1 MATRSRTIGM
11 YVLGGV
17 FWAVV
22 LRAFEPTMG
31 VAVAG
36 SAQTAALFVALL
48 VMTATFTV
56 LRIPAGRSDVSVGAL
71 VAYLSVPLLGVL
83 PAVLVKMAGFAV
95 GGSLSI
101 KKPEVA
107 LRNLFVA
114 TGMMGL
120 TVLTAGWA
128 YHATGGRSFDG
139 AVTPGMVLPYLAM
152 SAAYTLTNVALW
164 ALVTA
169 ISDHHVL
176 WQSVVDGL
184 RQFWMNALLF
194 AVVGLLSL
202 AIYSQLRLAGLLV
215 VFGVLLAARF
225 TLKLY
230 AESRR
235 FRSELAGV
243 LADALKFKDPYTG
256 DHSARVATMAVA
268 TGRMLGLSE
277 LHLEKLRDSALLHDI
292 GKIAIPDAVL
302 VKPGPLDVGERATME
317 RHVGA
322 GGELLEQS
330 PRLRE
335 LAGYVR
341 SHHVGVAAPGSAEKP
356 PMETRIIAVADA
368 FDAMTSDRPY
378 RKALPLHEAVR
389 RLREGCGTQFDADV
403 VDALLRA
410 LQLSELPRPFNPTQL
425 PPTAAR

>member
-1 MATRSRTIGM
+1 METRSRTIRM

-22 LRAFEPTMG
+22 LCAFQATWG

-36 SAQTAALFVALL
+36 SAQMAALFAALL

-83 PAVLVKMAGFAV
+83 PAVAVKMVGFAI
-95 GGSLSI
+95 GGCLSI

-120 TVLTAGWA
+120 TVLAAGWA
-128 YHATGGRSFDG
+128 YHAAGGAFHG
-139 AVTPGMVLPYLAM
+139 GVTPDLVLPYLAM
-152 SAAYTLTNVALW
+152 SATYTVTNVLLW
-164 ALVTA
+164 ALVSA
-169 ISDHHVL
+169 VSDHHLL
-176 WQSVVDGL
+176 WQSLVDGL

-194 AVVGLLSL
+194 AVVGLFSL

-256 DHSARVATMAVA
+256 DHSARVANIAVA

-302 VKPGPLDVGERATME
+302 VKPGPLDTGERATME

-341 SHHVGVAAPGSAEKP
+341 SHHLGVAAPGSAVKP

-389 RLREGCGTQFDADV
+389 RLREGCGTQFDPEV

-410 LQLSELPRPFNPTQL
+410 LRLSELPRPVTPPSL
-425 PPTAAR
+425 PPTAVR

>member
-1 MATRSRTIGM
+1 MTTRSRTIGM

-17 FWAVV
+17 FWAMV
-22 LRAFEPTMG
+22 LRAFGPTWVG
-31 VAVAG
+31 VVPG
-36 SAQTAALFVALL
+36 SAQTTALFVALL

-56 LRIPAGRSDVSVGAL
+56 LRIPAGSSDVSVGAL

-83 PAVLVKMAGFAV
+83 PAVLVKMAGFAI

-120 TVLTAGWA
+120 TVLASGWA
-128 YHATGGRSFDG
+128 YRAAGGAFHG
-139 AVTPGMVLPYLAM
+139 TVTPRLVLPYLAM
-152 SAAYTLTNVALW
+152 SAAYTLTNVGLW

-169 ISDHHVL
+169 ISDHHLL
-176 WQSVVDGL
+176 WPSVVDGL

-202 AIYSQLRLAGLLV
+202 AIYSQLRLSGLLV

-256 DHSARVATMAVA
+256 DHSARVATIAVA
-268 TGRMLGLSE
+268 TGRMLGMPE

-341 SHHVGVAAPGSAEKP
+341 SHHVGVSVPGSEVKP

-410 LQLSELPRPFNPTQL
+410 LQLSELPRPLNPPQL
-425 PPTAAR
+425 PPTAVR